1 MFKLAWIA
9 SHRDWGF
16 DALALFRLLIT
27 PDNPHSLSETIRTT
41 QHGCSINHRW
51 VLWVLDKDKCI
62 WAGVCNRDWLVILV
76 DRLTQIWLTSHY
88 LLFCYRMHRLSKK
101 MKTLQYQS
109 ELWWSEQ
116 CGVGFLTV
124 VACLCLSLK
133 KNKKYAKKSI
143 WLWRWQEDPPT
154 RLLVHSWAFNRES
167 IANLFSLIS
176 SLLLL
181 HRNITYFYPVIN
193 GVKKKSAV
201 DSVCDAALGSLLR
214 NCL

>member
-101 MKTLQYQS
+101 NENPTVPVRTLIWTMWGWIPDS
-109 ELWWSEQ
+109 
-116 CGVGFLTV
+116 GG
-124 VACLCLSLK
+124 LSLFEFK
-133 KNKKYAKKSI
+133 EKQKICQKVNMVVTVAGG
-143 WLWRWQEDPPT
+143 PPLP
-154 RLLVHSWAFNRES
+154 RLLVHSWAFNRE
-167 IANLFSLIS
+167 
-176 SLLLL
+176 
-181 HRNITYFYPVIN
+181 
-193 GVKKKSAV
+193 
-201 DSVCDAALGSLLR
+201 
-214 NCL
+214 

>member
-143 WLWRWQEDPPT
+143 WLWQWQEDPPPPDFWCT
-154 RLLVHSWAFNRES
+154 AELS
-167 IANLFSLIS
+167 
-176 SLLLL
+176 
-181 HRNITYFYPVIN
+181 T
-193 GVKKKSAV
+193 
-201 DSVCDAALGSLLR
+201 GSRILASR
-214 NCL
+214 